1 MSIASLQEDA
11 AGLSEF
17 GCDDVKQS
25 GSWHE
30 GQQRQ
35 VLFQLVQSGD
45 RDDAVSMQQPVAE
58 QDDETLLLGNQIF
71 KRLCS
76 KEMGYG
82 KSGQRREIT
91 HTHVSF
97 QTQTNMCSNDSKPDR
112 VLNIHAYVCVCSQV
126 IMFVWGLSTLP
137 AR

>member
-1 MSIASLQEDA
+1 MSIASFQEDA

-58 QDDETLLLGNQIF
+58 QDDETFLLGNQIL

-91 HTHVSF
+91 HTHMSASKRK
-97 QTQTNMCSNDSKPDR
+97 QTCAVMTANQTES
-112 VLNIHAYVCVCSQV
+112 
-126 IMFVWGLSTLP
+126 
-137 AR
+137 

>member
-35 VLFQLVQSGD
+35 VLLQLVQSGD

-58 QDDETLLLGNQIF
+58 QDNETFLLGNQIL

-76 KEMGYG
+76 KARWRWVMV
-82 KSGQRREIT
+82 RVDREE
-91 HTHVSF
+91 
-97 QTQTNMCSNDSKPDR
+97 K
-112 VLNIHAYVCVCSQV
+112 
-126 IMFVWGLSTLP
+126 
-137 AR
+137 